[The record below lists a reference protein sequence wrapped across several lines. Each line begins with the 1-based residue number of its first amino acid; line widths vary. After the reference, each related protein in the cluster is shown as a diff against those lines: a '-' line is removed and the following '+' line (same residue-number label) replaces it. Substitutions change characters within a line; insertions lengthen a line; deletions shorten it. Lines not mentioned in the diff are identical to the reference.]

1 MGQRLPLRRR
11 IPWRALLALPP
22 LVFLAL
28 FFAWPVVAIVMRGL
42 RPAGSWNLTVIVEVV
57 RDPAIARV
65 MWFTVWES
73 VLSTLLCVLVGLPG
87 AALFARFEFLGR
99 RVLWALLLVP
109 FVLPTVVAGLAFLT
123 LIGPAGITGVELTG
137 TIWAILIAHLFF
149 NYAVVVRTVG
159 AAWAGL
165 GDSEVDA
172 ARTLGASP
180 LRALL
185 TITIP
190 RLRSAV
196 LAAASI
202 VFLFS
207 FTSFG
212 IVMILGGVRQRTIEV
227 EIYDQTARFLHLDV
241 AAALSIMQLVGV
253 ILVLMLF
260 GRARRPSVDGSVD
273 RADTRPSRRPRTVGE
288 RAFVGANL
296 LFMALFLGGPL
307 TVLVVRSFSTSK
319 GWGFDA
325 YSTLGSSRRGSSS
338 FVSPLDAV
346 GNSLRFALVTMVI
359 SVLLGCCAAWA
370 LARPPRLLSGDSQLT
385 RRPKNRLK
393 IRPRSRLGGGRVF
406 DSLTEGFLMIPLGT
420 SAVTVGFGCLIALAD
435 PPLDF
440 RSSWWMLP
448 IAHSV
453 IALPFVVRL
462 LVPAVRS
469 IDPKLR
475 EAAALLGA
483 GRFRV
488 WFTVDLP
495 MIRRQIAV
503 AAGFAFAVSLGEFG
517 ATSFLARASDVTV
530 PIAIYRSLGR
540 PGGDNLSQAMALS
553 VILMAAVTVVIVV
566 IDRLRPSTSAEF

>member
-1 MGQRLPLRRR
+1 MGQRLPLTRRGH
-11 IPWRALLALPP
+11 WRALLAVPP

-28 FFAWPVVAIVMRGL
+28 FFVWPVVAIVTRGL
-42 RPAGSWNLTVIVEVV
+42 RSGGDWNLNAFVDVV
-57 RDPAIARV
+57 RDPSIVRV
-65 MWFTVWES
+65 MWFTLWES
-73 VLSTLLCVLVGLPG
+73 LLSTILCVLVGLPG
-87 AALFARFEFLGR
+87 AALFARFEFRGR

-159 AAWAGL
+159 SAWAGM
-165 GDSEVDA
+165 GESEVEA

-185 TITIP
+185 TVTLP
-190 RLRSAV
+190 RLRSSV

-241 AAALSIMQLVGV
+241 AAAVSIMQLVGV
-253 ILVLMLF
+253 VMILVLF
-260 GRARRPSVDGSVD
+260 SRARRSRSDFASDHAGTP
-273 RADTRPSRRPRTVGE
+273 RSRRARTLGE
-288 RAFVGANL
+288 RAFVGVNL
-296 LFMALFLGGPL
+296 LFMGLFLGGPL
-307 TVLVVRSFSTSK
+307 AVLIVRSFSTSK
-319 GWGFDA
+319 GWGLDA
-325 YSTLGSSRRGSSS
+325 YSALGSSRRGSSA
-338 FVSPLDAV
+338 FVAPLDAV
-346 GNSLRFALVTMVI
+346 GNSIRFALATMVI

-370 LARPPRLLSGDSQLT
+370 LARPRRASSG
-385 RRPKNRLK
+385 
-393 IRPRSRLGGGRVF
+393 RSVMKQRFSAGSVV

-420 SAVTVGFGCLIALAD
+420 SAVTVGFGCLIALGD
-435 PPLDF
+435 PPLDL

-453 IALPFVVRL
+453 IALPFVARL

-469 IDPKLR
+469 IDPQLR
-475 EAAALLGA
+475 EVASLLGA
-483 GRFRV
+483 GRLRV

-495 MIRRQIAV
+495 MIHRQIAV

-517 ATSFLARASDVTV
+517 ATSFLVRARHVTV

-540 PGGDNLSQAMALS
+540 PGGDNLSQAMALA
-553 VILMAAVTVVIVV
+553 VILMAVIVV
-566 IDRLRPSTSAEF
+566 VVLIIDRLRPPTSAEF

>member
-1 MGQRLPLRRR
+1 M
-11 IPWRALLALPP
+11 
-22 LVFLAL
+22 FLAA
-28 FFAWPVVAIVMRGL
+28 FFVWPVVAIVTRGL
-42 RPAGSWNLTVIVEVV
+42 RPSGHWELTAIVDVF
-57 RDPAIARV
+57 RDPSITRV

-73 VLSTLLCVLVGLPG
+73 LLSTILCVLVGLPG
-87 AALFARFEFLGR
+87 AALFARFEFRGR
-99 RVLWALLLVP
+99 RILWALLLVP
-109 FVLPTVVAGLAFLT
+109 FVLPTVVAGLAFLS

-159 AAWAGL
+159 SAWAAMGE
-165 GDSEVDA
+165 SEVNA

-185 TITIP
+185 TITLP
-190 RLRSAV
+190 RLRSSV

-212 IVMILGGVRQRTIEV
+212 IVLILGGVRQRTIEV

-253 ILVLMLF
+253 VIILMLF
-260 GRARRPSVDGSVD
+260 NRARRSRSDGSGD
-273 RADTRPSRRPRTVGE
+273 HAGTPLSRRARTRGE
-288 RAFVGANL
+288 RAFIGANL
-296 LFMALFLGGPL
+296 LFMGLFLGCPL
-307 TVLVVRSFSTSK
+307 AVLVIRSFSTSK
-319 GWGFDA
+319 GWGFHA
-325 YSTLGSSRRGSSS
+325 YSALGSNRRGSSA
-338 FVSPLDAV
+338 FVAPLDAV
-346 GNSLRFALVTMVI
+346 GNSLKFALATMTL
-359 SVLLGCCAAWA
+359 SVLLGCCAAWS
-370 LARPPRLLSGDSQLT
+370 LARPPRLVSGNSQPT
-385 RRPKNRLK
+385 HRPKNRLNN
-393 IRPRSRLGGGRVF
+393 RPRSRLGAGRVF

-483 GRFRV
+483 GRFSV
-488 WFTVDLP
+488 WFTIDLP

-517 ATSFLARASDVTV
+517 ATSFLVRASDVTV

>member
-11 IPWRALLALPP
+11 IHWRALLAVPP
-22 LVFLAL
+22 MVFLAV
-28 FFAWPVVAIVMRGL
+28 FFVWPVVAIVTRGL
-42 RPAGSWNLTVIVEVV
+42 RPGGHLDLTAMTDVV
-57 RDPAIARV
+57 RDPSITRV

-73 VLSTLLCVLVGLPG
+73 LLSTILCVLVGLPG
-87 AALFARFEFLGR
+87 AALFARFEFRGR
-99 RVLWALLLVP
+99 RILWALLLVP

-123 LIGPAGITGVELTG
+123 LIGPAGISGVELTG

-159 AAWAGL
+159 SAWAAMGE
-165 GDSEVDA
+165 SEVDA

-185 TITIP
+185 TITLP
-190 RLRSAV
+190 RLRSSV

-241 AAALSIMQLVGV
+241 AAALSVMQLVGV
-253 ILVLMLF
+253 VIILMLF
-260 GRARRPSVDGSVD
+260 NRARRSRSDGSS
-273 RADTRPSRRPRTVGE
+273 AHAGTPLSRRARTLGE
-288 RAFVGANL
+288 RAFMGANL
-296 LFMALFLGGPL
+296 LFMGLFLGGPL
-307 TVLVVRSFSTSK
+307 AVLAIRSFSTSE
-319 GWGFDA
+319 GWGFHA
-325 YSTLGSSRRGSSS
+325 YSALGSNRRGSSA
-338 FVSPLDAV
+338 FVGPLDAV
-346 GNSLRFALVTMVI
+346 GNSLKFALATMTI

-370 LARPPRLLSGDSQLT
+370 LARPPRTLSGTSL
-385 RRPKNRLK
+385 PK
-393 IRPRSRLGGGRVF
+393 IRPTSGSVF

-469 IDPKLR
+469 IDPKFR

-483 GRFRV
+483 GNLRV
-488 WFTVDLP
+488 WLTIDLP

-517 ATSFLARASDVTV
+517 ATSFLVRASNVTV

-553 VILMAAVTVVIVV
+553 VILMAVVAVVVVV

>member
-370 LARPPRLLSGDSQLT
+370 LARPPRTSSGSST
-385 RRPKNRLK
+385 VKHRF
-393 IRPRSRLGGGRVF
+393 GAARVF
-406 DSLTEGFLMIPLGT
+406 DSVTEGFLMIPLGT

-435 PPLDF
+435 PPLDL

-453 IALPFVVRL
+453 IALPFVARL

-475 EAAALLGA
+475 EVASLLGA
-483 GRFRV
+483 GKLSV
-488 WFTVDLP
+488 WLTIDLP

-517 ATSFLARASDVTV
+517 ATSFLVRARDVTV

-540 PGGDNLSQAMALS
+540 PGGDNLSQAMALA
-553 VILMAAVTVVIVV
+553 VILMAVIAVVVVL
-566 IDRLRPSTSAEF
+566 IDRLRPPTSAEF